1 MNTVHLMGYL
11 SRDIELRYAQ
21 SGTAIG
27 NTAIAVNRR
36 WTDSSTGEKKEEV
49 SFVDLTFF
57 GKQAETA
64 AEYLKKGSPVVIV
77 GRLKQ
82 DTWDDKTTGKPQ
94 SKLGVIVES
103 MHFVPRGK
111 DDAQESAPRGK
122 VPVRGKPAPKI
133 DAETVAEVAAGFDR
147 NEDDVPF

>member
-11 SRDIELRYAQ
+11 SRDIELRFAQ
-21 SGTAIG
+21 SGTAVG

-57 GKQAETA
+57 GKTAEA
-64 AEYLKKGSPVVIV
+64 ASEYLKKGSPIVIV

-82 DTWDDKTTGKPQ
+82 DTWDDKATGKPR

-111 DDAQESAPRGK
+111 DEGGCYAEPRSK
-122 VPVRGKPAPKI
+122 DRKPAPKI
-133 DAETVAEVAAGFDR
+133 DAETAAEVAAGFD
-147 NEDDVPF
+147 NDDDVPF

>member
-11 SRDIELRYAQ
+11 SRDIELRFAQ
-21 SGTAIG
+21 SGTAVG

-82 DTWDDKTTGKPQ
+82 DTWEDKATGKPR

-111 DDAQESAPRGK
+111 DEGGCYAEPRSK
-122 VPVRGKPAPKI
+122 DRKPAPKI
-133 DAETVAEVAAGFDR
+133 DAVTVAEVAAGFD
-147 NEDDVPF
+147 NDDDVPF

>member
-11 SRDIELRYAQ
+11 SRDIELRFAQ
-21 SGTAIG
+21 SGTAVG

-82 DTWDDKTTGKPQ
+82 DNWEDKATGKPR
-94 SKLGVIVES
+94 SKLGVIVEA

-111 DDAQESAPRGK
+111 DEGGCYAEPRSK
-122 VPVRGKPAPKI
+122 DRKPAPKI
-133 DAETVAEVAAGFDR
+133 DAETAAEVAAGFD
-147 NEDDVPF
+147 NDDDVPF

>member
-11 SRDIELRYAQ
+11 SRDIELRFAQ
-21 SGTAIG
+21 SGTAVG

-82 DTWDDKTTGKPQ
+82 DTWEDKATGKPR

-111 DDAQESAPRGK
+111 DEGGCYAEPRSK
-122 VPVRGKPAPKI
+122 DRKPAPKI
-133 DAETVAEVAAGFDR
+133 DAETAAEVAAGFD
-147 NEDDVPF
+147 NDDDVPF